1 MRHGWR
7 SYHGVCTCERCGP
20 AVAAGESGVCASVCV
35 RVCVSESV
43 CVSVCGVSTLVWDV
57 SCFRVSTPRY
67 WVYNKHDA
75 MCDMTSEWTEHTAGP
90 PAVRAGP
97 GRAPTAMAQEPFPL
111 VRPSSPI

>member
-1 MRHGWR
+1 MRHPWR